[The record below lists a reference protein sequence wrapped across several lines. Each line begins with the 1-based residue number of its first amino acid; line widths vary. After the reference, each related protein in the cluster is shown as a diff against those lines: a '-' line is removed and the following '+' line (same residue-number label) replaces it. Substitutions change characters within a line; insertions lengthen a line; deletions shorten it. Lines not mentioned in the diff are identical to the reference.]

1 MCVTGCQG
9 QKDFM
14 VTVQDIHQSW
24 QEKSDALEVQ
34 KDALNDT
41 RAPLAAR
48 SAAFKAQKP
57 AGLWGKLTYAF
68 TKATKIASVDRKV
81 RKLDT
86 QIAGKDFELRQAAAD
101 TYRQLGEFGLTK
113 MQDGETLLGHYMD
126 LHITR
131 AKTDTAL
138 RAVTTAINQSKE
150 ASDYELFDMASNN
163 AGISLVSY
171 LETDE
176 AAAHIKA
183 AGAALTDL
191 NKQLRTAEKLD
202 PTISAALQSD
212 NNLDLFVDMV
222 SDFAGIFTSYSNMKK
237 LDEAVSKMIPV
248 QASLQELGD
257 EVNKSLRH
265 IQTVAIQ
272 AVQKQH
278 PDMVAAVQSLQAHL
292 PAETVAELQA
302 PPRRFKL

>member
-1 MCVTGCQG
+1 MANI
-9 QKDFM
+9 
-14 VTVQDIHQSW
+14 QDIHTAW
-24 QEKSDALEVQ
+24 QEKSAALTAQ
-34 KDALNDT
+34 KDALQDT
-41 RAPLAAR
+41 RAPLAAH
-48 SAAFKAQKP
+48 SADFKANKP

-86 QIAGKDFELRQAAAD
+86 QIAGKDFELRQAATE
-101 TYRQLGEFGLTK
+101 TYRQLGEFGLAK
-113 MQDGETLLGHYMD
+113 MLNGETLLDHYMD
-126 LHITR
+126 LQITR
-131 AKTDTAL
+131 AKTDTAA
-138 RAVTTAINQSKE
+138 RAVATAIDQSKE

-163 AGISLVSY
+163 AGISLLSY
-171 LETDE
+171 FETDE
-176 AAAHIKA
+176 AAEHIKA

-202 PTISAALQSD
+202 PTISSALQSG

-237 LDEAVSKMIPV
+237 LDEAVSKMGPV
-248 QASLQELGD
+248 QTSLQELGD
-257 EVNKSLRH
+257 EVDKSLRH

-278 PDMVAAVQSLQAHL
+278 PDMVAAVQSLQPHL
-292 PAETVAELQA
+292 PQDTVSALKA
-302 PPRRFKL
+302 GPRAFKL